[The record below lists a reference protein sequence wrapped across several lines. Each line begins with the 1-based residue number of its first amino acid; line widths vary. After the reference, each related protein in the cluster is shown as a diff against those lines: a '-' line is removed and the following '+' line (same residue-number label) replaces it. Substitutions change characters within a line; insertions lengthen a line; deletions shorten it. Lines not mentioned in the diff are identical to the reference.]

1 MIERMQKKLREAKFF
16 LGHLEHESRRTS
28 RNKPEAFEFYRNA
41 FLVPAHT
48 VVGLLL
54 AFERERYP
62 GWYARWLNVRTDQER
77 ALLPQPTS
85 GRLWQGRGSAEGV
98 VQARRNAEV
107 HREGA
112 ESFVEWEMVPMIEVQ
127 ARGAMLGNA
136 IWGFHR
142 YALPGVEPNK
152 IGVEVRYVKVGETL
166 VKEFELCRQYV
177 LLVEEL
183 LNDFAQAHGNSD
195 LTNTQGI

>member
-1 MIERMQKKLREAKFF
+1 
-16 LGHLEHESRRTS
+16 
-28 RNKPEAFEFYRNA
+28 
-41 FLVPAHT
+41 
-48 VVGLLL
+48 
-54 AFERERYP
+54 
-62 GWYARWLNVRTDQER
+62 
-77 ALLPQPTS
+77 
-85 GRLWQGRGSAEGV
+85 
-98 VQARRNAEV
+98 
-107 HREGA
+107 
-112 ESFVEWEMVPMIEVQ
+112 MIEVQ

-152 IGVEVRYVKVGETL
+152 IGVEVPYVKVGETL
-166 VKEFELCRQYV
+166 VKEVELCRQYV